1 MRRIS
6 SISAMQRLA
15 QAWRGAGTR
24 VAFVPTMGCLHEGH
38 LSLVHRARRE
48 VGPKGRVVVSI
59 YVNPTQFG
67 PREDF
72 SRYPRP
78 LSRDLAMGR
87 AVGVD
92 VVFTPS
98 DAAMYPGRAS
108 GHYSTYVVEERLSQ
122 SMEGR
127 ARPAHF
133 QGVTTIVAKLF
144 NIVQPHVAVFGS
156 KDWQQ
161 AAIVRRM
168 IADLNLPVR
177 MVIAPTRREPD
188 GLAMSSRNRYL
199 DPGQRAQAT
208 VLWRALQLARTRVK
222 PGPVQASALRAAIA
236 RLVAAEP
243 QARLDYVAFFEGRT
257 LEPVRQVRRGSHM
270 ALAVFVGPTR
280 LIDNARL

>member
-1 MRRIS
+1 
-6 SISAMQRLA
+6 MQRLA